1 MTVKDEL
8 LIFWVCC
15 FVLVLFVARHFLGC
29 AADLMQHLA
38 ALSFNAVPVL
48 LRFFTAH

>member
-15 FVLVLFVARHFLGC
+15 LVLVLFVARHFLGV

-38 ALSFNAVPVL
+38 ALSFGAVPAL
-48 LRFFTAH
+48 MRFFAAH